1 MKKKISISIIIVTFL
16 TIITFEFITFLELI
30 QRLNN

>member
-1 MKKKISISIIIVTFL
+1 MKKKIGISIIIVTFL
-16 TIITFEFITFLELI
+16 AIITFEFITFLELI